1 MAKLLIDRDLDFLK
15 YCDTQDLQILV
26 DYLTKDKN
34 GYLRVSEG
42 LTQTDA
48 YKAFYPH
55 SLQRMTDY
63 ISMELQHYGGN
74 TIANMLRNYG
84 VLYREILEDVAK
96 RQKINFNS
104 NNSTALIEQY
114 LLQAIMEKAI
124 DKMSEEELRQFLLE
138 MNGGRGIG
146 SKQAMTAVAITL
158 IRSSG
163 FTPYKTAVIVANAL
177 SRAIF
182 KRGLSFVGNQFLNK
196 SISIFSGP
204 VGWAITGIWAIFD
217 IASPAYR
224 VTVPCVLHIAYMRL
238 KYQNGDYNQASSYQT
253 IPNRYH
259 NQTNSYQTELNKY
272 YNRGKVSH
280 EYPNGGSIVK
290 EYQKKEFLDYLEILL
305 DNGEYKKVLNKCYR
319 EQRVFYGDYRFQT
332 IKERASS
339 PQNIEVAILIEKM
352 EELLEAGEYED
363 VLRMI
368 FNNEEKYK
376 NFQNF
381 QEIKERALRR
391 Y

>member
-74 TIANMLRNYG
+74 TIANMFRNYG

-114 LLQAIMEKAI
+114 LLQAIMEKAV

-158 IRSSG
+158 INVSS
-163 FTPYKTAVIVANAL
+163 T
-177 SRAIF
+177 
-182 KRGLSFVGNQFLNK
+182 
-196 SISIFSGP
+196 
-204 VGWAITGIWAIFD
+204 
-217 IASPAYR
+217 
-224 VTVPCVLHIAYMRL
+224 
-238 KYQNGDYNQASSYQT
+238 
-253 IPNRYH
+253 
-259 NQTNSYQTELNKY
+259 
-272 YNRGKVSH
+272 
-280 EYPNGGSIVK
+280 
-290 EYQKKEFLDYLEILL
+290 
-305 DNGEYKKVLNKCYR
+305 
-319 EQRVFYGDYRFQT
+319 
-332 IKERASS
+332 
-339 PQNIEVAILIEKM
+339 
-352 EELLEAGEYED
+352 
-363 VLRMI
+363 
-368 FNNEEKYK
+368 
-376 NFQNF
+376 
-381 QEIKERALRR
+381 
-391 Y
+391 